1 MRLFVLDIGNSRA
14 TAALVA
20 GKTVRR
26 ISHFPSPPG
35 PGALRAVVPDPD
47 AVAVCS
53 VAPAKNAAWQRAL
66 SRAFPRVPRRWLSHD
81 LDFGIPVTLS
91 APAQT
96 GLDRYADAVAAAE
109 TCGTPCIACDFGTAT
124 TFNLVLPRKG
134 FVGGAIAPGFG
145 MWFEALHAGT
155 AQIPA
160 VPPSGAL
167 RIPCAGNTA
176 DALRLGSRWGFRGMV
191 AEILYQL
198 SQAVPQKDRPRIAYC
213 ATGGWAPRVL
223 KDCGL
228 ELVHLPH
235 LTLRGIARICTLNP
249 PSP

>member
-1 MRLFVLDIGNSRA
+1 MRIFVLDIGNSRA
-14 TAALVA
+14 TAALVS
-20 GKTVRR
+20 GKTVRHVR
-26 ISHFPSPPG
+26 HFTDPPG
-35 PGALRAVVPDPD
+35 DPAELRAVDPGPD
-47 AVAVCS
+47 AVAICS
-53 VAPAKNAAWQRAL
+53 VAPAKRFAWRRAL
-66 SRAFPRVPRRWLSHD
+66 VRAFPGVPRRWLVPG

-96 GLDRYADAVAAAE
+96 GLDRYADAVAAAAL
-109 TCGTPCIACDFGTAT
+109 CGAPCIACDFGTAT
-124 TFNLVLPRKG
+124 TFNLVLPEKG

-160 VPPSGAL
+160 IPPSGARRL
-167 RIPCAGNTA
+167 PYAGNTA

-198 SQAVPQKDRPRIAYC
+198 SQAVGEKDRPRLAYC

-228 ELVHLPH
+228 ELVHVPH
-235 LTLRGIARICTLNP
+235 LTLLGIARICALNP
-249 PSP
+249 PG